1 MEASYRSLRESRGV
15 LSLREIC
22 DVQQKKVTRG
32 IEVNV
37 DCCVVTADKVESGVK
52 ASEGV
57 KFYSQVT
64 TAYLKEFLKLLD
76 LYNAYR

>member
-1 MEASYRSLRESRGV
+1 M
-15 LSLREIC
+15 
-22 DVQQKKVTRG
+22 QQKNVTRG

-57 KFYSQVT
+57 RFHSQVT
-64 TAYLKEFLKLLD
+64 TVYLKGFLRSLD
-76 LYNAYR
+76 LYNAHR